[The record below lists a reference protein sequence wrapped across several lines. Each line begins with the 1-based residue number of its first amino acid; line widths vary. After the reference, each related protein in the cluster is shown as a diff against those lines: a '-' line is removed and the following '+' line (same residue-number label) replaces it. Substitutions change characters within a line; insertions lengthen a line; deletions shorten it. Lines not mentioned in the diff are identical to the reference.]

1 MADIA
6 TQVAALIDGLN
17 LSHSQIETLTQNLTD
32 LRKLA
37 ILELDTDVA
46 KAKGGTHLTRHGFE
60 LLAKALAGK
69 ELHYTRIKLGDSMN
83 GSDLV
88 EPTLEEQ
95 YEFND
100 LIHHRDFDVPMVGI
114 DRPGGGMVS
123 VSFRVNNANIPEGF
137 WLREMGLFA
146 LDPDTDEEILYAYR
160 NTGVLS
166 EWVPDSS
173 ARTVYDVILTLVT
186 VIQEA
191 ENVTAVIDM
200 GLAYVT
206 QAEFQEHINSTRPH
220 PNSPTLGDEITT
232 TKYFWA
238 QDDDINLHPISTDNT
253 RRLILGGDAADIPKM
268 DRRLTQ
274 TEINIA
280 NLYAQLNAER
290 EMGLKPNLMLIDDFI
305 DADNTDL
312 YNCRVI
318 AQAAGIAEIELDDD
332 KNILNGCWYTI
343 TDGLQN
349 EYVQVRSV
357 AKNGGKTIVMFNQLL
372 NNTYNLDNTF
382 LMRTTSLIYD
392 GYALGAGDLRG
403 KTYTFAET
411 WQGIGANATET
422 QILLTTQ
429 SNIDNF
435 ELRGNTAFTANGEF
449 TLAEMVPHV
458 FSADNHRA
466 ALAVT
471 VNGTIGDFGVFSKD
485 ETVPLTIPGT
495 EYYASLIKITATQ
508 PNTTLIGGKNA
519 NTFEFVGGEYN
530 SATGGLGK
538 DTFMFNS
545 CGGEI
550 TDFGVANALKNAD
563 GTVYAKTTTADNYN
577 RTNPLSYAEGA
588 DILKVNGTVTRIA
601 IDKFSD
607 DSSVNDQTF
616 CAIIYYTDINGNQ
629 HTVTLK
635 NIVKP
640 LYSTHHSSGTHG
652 DYDSNVTAAKSLN
665 ICDMRSGDYNN
676 LSTAN
681 ISNLLTAKD

>member
-17 LSHSQIETLTQNLTD
+17 LSNSQIETLTQNLID

-46 KAKGGTHLTRHGFE
+46 KSKGGTHLTRHGFE

-274 TEINIA
+274 VEINTA
-280 NLYAQLNAER
+280 NLYTQLNAER
-290 EMGLKPNLMLIDDFI
+290 EMGLKPNLMLIEDFL
-305 DADNTDL
+305 DADNCDL
-312 YNCRVI
+312 YNCRVV
-318 AQAAGIAEIELDDD
+318 AQAAGIAEIELEDD

-343 TDGLQN
+343 TDGIQN
-349 EYVQVRSV
+349 EYVQVKSV
-357 AKNGGKTIVMFNQLL
+357 AKNGGKTIVLFNQLL

-382 LMRTTSLIYD
+382 LMRTTASTYN

-403 KTYTFAET
+403 KTYTFAEK
-411 WQGIGANATET
+411 WQGIGANVSTS
-422 QILLTTQ
+422 QILLTNQ

-435 ELRGNTAFTANGEF
+435 DLQGHVAFTADGEF
-449 TLAEMVPHV
+449 TLAEMRPHI
-458 FSADNHRA
+458 FSTDPNGNKRA
-466 ALAVT
+466 AMAVT
-471 VNGTIGDFGVFSKD
+471 VNSTYGDFGVFSEN
-485 ETVPLTIPGT
+485 ETVPKTVPGT

-519 NTFEFVGGEYN
+519 NTFEFVGGEFN
-530 SATGGLGK
+530 SAIGGLGK
-538 DTFMFNS
+538 DTFNFTNS
-545 CGGEI
+545 GGEV
-550 TDFGVANALKNAD
+550 TDFGIANALKNAD

-577 RTNPLSYAEGA
+577 RTNPLSYVEGA

-601 IDKFSD
+601 IDKFND
-607 DSSVNDQTF
+607 QSSVNDQTF
-616 CAIIYYTDINGNQ
+616 SAIVYYTDINGNE
-629 HTVTLK
+629 HTIELK

-640 LYSTHHSSGTHG
+640 LERSAY
-652 DYDSNVTAAKSLN
+652 VTNNDAAKTLN
-665 ICDMRSGDYNN
+665 IWDLVSGESTK
-676 LSTAN
+676 LSSTAVGR
-681 ISNLLTAKD
+681 LLSAKD